1 MAFKSFTKNFILD
14 VWQGS
19 EYTSL
24 RYHRE
29 RLWKLNPFSVNP
41 HKMVKHTQTIGQQQL
56 TNCLGVFDHFVGL
69 ALKGLRMPPLLFNKF
84 INYLSFLIS
93 KTQLIIHTSIRC
105 ATVNTIYY
113 TVHLKT
119 IYTCNFSPFVS
130 VGDYSKTLKTLLIR
144 DKLNF
149 GPSFNT
155 FGVSFTRTL
164 LKRKIMEPNK

>member
-1 MAFKSFTKNFILD
+1 MNVMNYANKHMANFLTRPFLL
-14 VWQGS
+14 
-19 EYTSL
+19 YTSG
-24 RYHRE
+24 
-29 RLWKLNPFSVNP
+29 RL
-41 HKMVKHTQTIGQQQL
+41 
-56 TNCLGVFDHFVGL
+56 
-69 ALKGLRMPPLLFNKF
+69 LLKF

-93 KTQLIIHTSIRC
+93 KTQLIIHISIRC

>member
-1 MAFKSFTKNFILD
+1 MSDKVPNTPLYDIIGNVFESLTLSASIPTKWSNILKQLVSNSWQI
-14 VWQGS
+14 VW
-19 EYTSL
+19 
-24 RYHRE
+24 
-29 RLWKLNPFSVNP
+29 VC
-41 HKMVKHTQTIGQQQL
+41 L
-56 TNCLGVFDHFVGL
+56 T
-69 ALKGLRMPPLLFNKF
+69 LKGLRMPPLLFNKF

-93 KTQLIIHTSIRC
+93 KTQLIIHISIRC